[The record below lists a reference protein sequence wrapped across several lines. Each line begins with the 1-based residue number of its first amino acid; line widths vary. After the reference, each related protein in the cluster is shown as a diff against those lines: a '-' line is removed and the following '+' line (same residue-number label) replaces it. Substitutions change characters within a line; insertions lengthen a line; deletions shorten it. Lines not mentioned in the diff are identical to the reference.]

1 MQFSTSDTL
10 SVIVPLLNE
19 ADNLRPLCGR
29 LSAALEGVGRP
40 YEIMF
45 IDDGSTDASPAIL
58 EELFHGDP
66 QHVRVIQ
73 FRRNFGKTAALN
85 AGFAQARGQVII
97 TIDADLQDDPAEI
110 PVMLAKLEEGY
121 DLVAAWRVD
130 RQDPLEKTLPSRF
143 FNLIVSRFTGV
154 ELHDFN
160 CGFKVYRRAVT
171 DSVRLYGELHRF
183 IPVLAHQQGFRI
195 TEMPVQHHPRRAG
208 VSKYGAKRYVKG
220 FLDFGTVL
228 FLTTYLKRP
237 LHLFG
242 AAGLAVF
249 GVGTLVNLYLAFL
262 WLLREVGGRTE
273 IAPIGTRPLLI
284 VGVLAMILGIQLISI
299 GLLGEMLRYFT
310 FRPTEEYAVRRVLEG
325 GDSIGDSE
333 GITFAEP

>member
-1 MQFSTSDTL
+1 MLPSTSITI
-10 SVIVPLLNE
+10 SIVIPLLNE
-19 ADNLRPLCGR
+19 AENLHR
-29 LSAALEGVGRP
+29 LYEQVTASLREVGEP
-40 YEIMF
+40 YEVIF
-45 IDDGSTDASPAIL
+45 VDDGSTDASPAIL
-58 EELFHGDP
+58 EELFQKDRE
-66 QHVRVIQ
+66 HVRVIQ
-73 FRRNFGKTAALN
+73 FRRNFGKTAGLS
-85 AGFAQARGQVII
+85 AGFSYARGEVII
-97 TIDADLQDDPAEI
+97 SMDADLQDDPAEI
-110 PVMLAKLEEGY
+110 PAMLTKLHEGY
-121 DLVAAWRVD
+121 DLAAAWRVD

-143 FNLIVSRFTGV
+143 FNFVVSRFTGV

-195 TEMPVQHHPRRAG
+195 AEVPVQHYPRQAG
-208 VSKYGAKRYVKG
+208 ASKYGAKRYVRG

-249 GVGTLVNLYLAFL
+249 GIGTVINLYLASL
-262 WLLREVGGRTE
+262 WLLREVGGRVD
-273 IAPIGTRPLLI
+273 IGPIGTRPLLM

-310 FRPTEEYAVRRVLEG
+310 FRPTEEYAIRRILEETHAAG
-325 GDSIGDSE
+325 N
-333 GITFAEP
+333 

>member
-1 MQFSTSDTL
+1 MVSPFPVYL
-10 SVIVPLLNE
+10 SLIIPLLNE
-19 ADNLRPLCGR
+19 AENLRPLYKG
-29 LSAALEGVGRP
+29 LTDALGELDTP
-40 YEIMF
+40 YEIIF
-45 IDDGSTDASPAIL
+45 VDDGSTDASPAIL
-58 EELFHGDP
+58 EALFRNDREHI
-66 QHVRVIQ
+66 RVIQ
-73 FRRNFGKTAALN
+73 FRRNFGKTAGLS
-85 AGFAQARGQVII
+85 AGFSYARGQVIV
-97 TIDADLQDDPAEI
+97 TMDADLQDDPAEI
-110 PVMLAKLEEGY
+110 PAMLAKLHEGY

-143 FNLIVSRFTGV
+143 FNFVVSRFTGV

-195 TEMPVQHHPRRAG
+195 AEVPVQHYPRQAG
-208 VSKYGAKRYVKG
+208 ASKYGARRYVRG

-249 GVGTLVNLYLAFL
+249 GIGTVINLYLASL
-262 WLLREVGGRTE
+262 WLLREVGGRVN
-273 IAPIGTRPLLI
+273 IGPIGTRPLLM

-310 FRPTEEYAVRRVLEG
+310 FRPTEEYAIRRVLGETRVADG
-325 GDSIGDSE
+325 
-333 GITFAEP
+333 

>member
-1 MQFSTSDTL
+1 
-10 SVIVPLLNE
+10 
-19 ADNLRPLCGR
+19 
-29 LSAALEGVGRP
+29 VGEP
-40 YEIMF
+40 YEVIF
-45 IDDGSTDASPAIL
+45 VDDGSTDASPAIL
-58 EELFHGDP
+58 EALFRNDRK
-66 QHVRVIQ
+66 HVRVIQ
-73 FRRNFGKTAALN
+73 FRRNFGKTAGLS
-85 AGFAQARGQVII
+85 AGFSYARGQVII
-97 TIDADLQDDPAEI
+97 TMDADLQDDPAEI
-110 PVMLAKLEEGY
+110 PVMLAKLNEGY

-143 FNLIVSRFTGV
+143 FNFVVSRFTGV

-160 CGFKVYRRAVT
+160 CGFKVYRRGVT

-195 TEMPVQHHPRRAG
+195 AEVPVQHYPRRAG
-208 VSKYGAKRYVKG
+208 ASKYGAKRYVRG

-249 GVGTLVNLYLAFL
+249 GIGTVINLYLASL
-262 WLLREVGGRTE
+262 WLLREVGGRVD
-273 IAPIGTRPLLI
+273 IGPIGTRPLLI

-310 FRPTEEYAVRRVLEG
+310 FRPTEEYAIRRVLEETHAV
-325 GDSIGDSE
+325 GD
-333 GITFAEP
+333 

>member
-1 MQFSTSDTL
+1 
-10 SVIVPLLNE
+10 
-19 ADNLRPLCGR
+19 
-29 LSAALEGVGRP
+29 
-40 YEIMF
+40 
-45 IDDGSTDASPAIL
+45 
-58 EELFHGDP
+58 
-66 QHVRVIQ
+66 VIQ

-85 AGFAQARGQVII
+85 AGFALARGEVII
-97 TIDADLQDDPAEI
+97 TMDADLQDDPAEI
-110 PVMLAKLEEGY
+110 PAMLAKLDEGY

-130 RQDPLEKTLPSRF
+130 RQDPMEKTLPSRF
-143 FNLIVSRFTGV
+143 FNFVVSRLTCV
-154 ELHDFN
+154 SLHDFN
-160 CGFKVYRRAVT
+160 CGFKVYRRSVT

-183 IPVLAHQQGFRI
+183 IPVLAHKQGFRI
-195 TEMPVQHHPRRAG
+195 TEVPVQHHPRRVG

-249 GVGTLVNLYLAFL
+249 GVGMVINSYLAFL
-262 WLLREVGGRTE
+262 WLVREVGGRTD
-273 IAPIGTRPLLI
+273 IAPIGTRPLLM

-310 FRPTEEYAVRRVLEG
+310 FRPTEEYTIRRIMDQSL
-325 GDSIGDSE
+325 
-333 GITFAEP
+333 